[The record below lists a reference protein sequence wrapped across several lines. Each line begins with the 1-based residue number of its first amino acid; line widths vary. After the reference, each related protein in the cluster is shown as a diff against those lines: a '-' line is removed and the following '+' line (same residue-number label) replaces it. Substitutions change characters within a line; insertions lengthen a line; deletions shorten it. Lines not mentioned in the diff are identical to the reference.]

1 MTFQNTEITKSTN
14 FEIIVEDQKVYFS
27 DYPDFP
33 IFEMTIFPDEAW
45 RQMDFDYPSL
55 CRTISE
61 ANNELMQQYALLN
74 QEFKDCNTP
83 LERSTLLRDRKE
95 NDDKLY
101 ARYQQLI
108 DPSYET
114 PPFEQDILDLSFSD
128 LHNFVKYVLCQ
139 PDPIDEY
146 FDGRVNLLVSALYEQ
161 GYDVDPCVGEITKVS
176 TAEFSQETH
185 H

>member
-95 NDDKLY
+95 NYDKLY

-108 DPSYET
+108 DP
-114 PPFEQDILDLSFSD
+114 
-128 LHNFVKYVLCQ
+128 
-139 PDPIDEY
+139 
-146 FDGRVNLLVSALYEQ
+146 
-161 GYDVDPCVGEITKVS
+161 
-176 TAEFSQETH
+176 
-185 H
+185 